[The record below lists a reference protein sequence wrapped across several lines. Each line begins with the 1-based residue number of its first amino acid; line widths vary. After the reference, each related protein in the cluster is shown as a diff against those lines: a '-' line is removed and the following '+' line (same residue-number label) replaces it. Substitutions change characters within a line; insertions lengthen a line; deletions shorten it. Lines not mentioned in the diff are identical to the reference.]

1 MRLISHLTQLFIFLN
16 VISFI
21 DFSVSSK
28 SKKSSTSSSSSR
40 DFLEKEGK
48 QWSKVSCK
56 NIKKDHIMKLRAKKS
71 TDQLMSC
78 LIKALKE
85 SNDAFLWSV
94 LGESYQKLQ
103 ANTKAANTC
112 FKEALKRGGKLSKFI
127 PKWHFIGPF
136 VIGKGE
142 VDGDPVEE
150 WGGIKNI
157 SQYRWDKKFFL
168 YSELVPGGEV
178 KWMEVNQ
185 KTGTEP
191 VAVAPPVNWND
202 LVMSLQSMG
211 ITEWQGWVLGDF
223 FVNEDDAT
231 VLVQCLGVHTVYID
245 DSVLTGDVYRRD
257 QFWWDSW
264 YFIIMLLWTLNSPY
278 SKHQGHEK

>member
-28 SKKSSTSSSSSR
+28 SKKSSTSSSLSR

-127 PKWHFIGPF
+127 AKWLFIGPF

-168 YSELVPGGEV
+168 YSELVPGGEI

-185 KTGTEP
+185 KAGAEP

-257 QFWWDSW
+257 QFW
-264 YFIIMLLWTLNSPY
+264 
-278 SKHQGHEK
+278 